1 MKQLIFSNWNL
12 VRLARLLMG
21 IAILVQAAL
30 LADVLFI
37 VLGILFTALPVFN
50 IGCGCNNSCYT
61 APPKKQTNEKEIT
74 YEEVG

>member
-12 VRLARLLMG
+12 VRFARLLMG

-37 VLGILFTALPVFN
+37 VLGILFTTLPVFN
-50 IGCGCNNSCYT
+50 IGCGCSNSCYT
-61 APPKKQTNEKEIT
+61 TPSKKQTSEKEIT